1 MIPLLKKG
9 KMIPLQI
16 NTIQK
21 FKHMDLLIYKNIY
34 FCALISLTIRDANFS
49 DPTLLSGSQHFLKN
63 DLKFACFHFGI

>member
-9 KMIPLQI
+9 EMIPLQI

-34 FCALISLTIRDANFS
+34 FYA

-63 DLKFACFHFGI
+63 DLKFACFHFGKILHNLRNSNS